1 MANVYLSQRDIDY
14 ISRVVATEVPS
25 SLKQTDPAEY
35 DRMVN
40 AVVDTMV
47 NRVASGSYPD
57 TITGVANQS
66 RQFSKITGPASLD
79 PYGSV
84 QNTPKASQALQSQV
98 AGRVADLAQGADSE
112 INGALS
118 YANPNFSDAKNLA
131 DWVNPMIEA
140 GAVKLGLGD
149 MVHYHGLAPGQQA
162 VEDVTVS
169 AEGIPSGDIP
179 VPFGPND
186 DPLANSAQA
195 QATDGLSGVLNPVAA
210 QTVER
215 SQLASPSE
223 WGVLNGVGPVYTP
236 TVNAWADVA
245 AANPVKAPFG
255 SILAGGDLAANAPL
269 EAQTR
274 AVPMMNVPA
283 TGLLGAA
290 TELSAATKAGV
301 PGGPSGFFD
310 GIVTP
315 GNIDLANRPVVT
327 LPDGSIATVRSMS
340 FENNAG
346 NEVLVPTVSPQGEML
361 TDQQAKELY
370 GTTGQHLGIFDN
382 PTNADKYAEALHQAQ
397 ENYYAA
403 RPNVTANASLATT
416 PGLEANAA
424 VGPMAQPGF
433 DVSRFDGLAPGVA
446 PVDASRFASD
456 PKTDRIGTSQTM
468 ADPARMNPLT
478 GAINPATNTQSFMPD
493 PAATGVYSA
502 EHQQVQD
509 AARAALDRALQTQAQ
524 RQAAASVTP
533 SGILGTPTELAAT
546 ATANVPTQTA
556 GLLANPAM
564 TTPNF
569 AQAVNPTV
577 PGLLGAPIDP
587 MPTAAVTP
595 TPVSVAT
602 PQQMANGYNQ
612 AAQGLRQAGILNIGQ
627 QPPTDLSGNL
637 PTNFDAFATAPA
649 IEDVTVADQP
659 SIADQSATFDGPA
672 TTPALTQQ
680 KNATTDTLTQPT
692 KTQPTVQ
699 AAQNTKSFKDS
710 LFSKETA
717 LGGLLG
723 GLALGPVGGILG
735 AIGGQ
740 QVAANGGLTG
750 LLGGGFAQPTTQIPG
765 GIVNIGG
772 IYGGRYAPGTYAM
785 ANNGAQISSL
795 GGGYTGMVTPS
806 GQHEVISPT
815 GQISHNF
822 GSFGSRPSDP
832 NAAV

>member
-47 NRVASGSYPD
+47 NRVASDSYPD

-162 VEDVTVS
+162 VENVTVA
-169 AEGIPSGDIP
+169 AEGIPSGNIP

-269 EAQTR
+269 EASADVGLLAPT
-274 AVPMMNVPA
+274 APA
-283 TGLLGAA
+283 TSQPVTQADVERALFNPTGQGQIDPSFTAGLM
-290 TELSAATKAGV
+290 
-301 PGGPSGFFD
+301 GP
-310 GIVTP
+310 
-315 GNIDLANRPVVT
+315 NNPVVPT
-327 LPDGSIATVRSMS
+327 AVQTTSYTQPQSADIAS
-340 FENNAG
+340 
-346 NEVLVPTVSPQGEML
+346 
-361 TDQQAKELY
+361 
-370 GTTGQHLGIFDN
+370 
-382 PTNADKYAEALHQAQ
+382 
-397 ENYYAA
+397 
-403 RPNVTANASLATT
+403 
-416 PGLEANAA
+416 
-424 VGPMAQPGF
+424 
-433 DVSRFDGLAPGVA
+433 
-446 PVDASRFASD
+446 SRFAT
-456 PKTDRIGTSQTM
+456 PAKTDRIGTSQTM

-546 ATANVPTQTA
+546 ATANVPTRTA

-564 TTPNF
+564 ATPNF

-577 PGLLGAPIDP
+577 PGLLGASIDP

-637 PTNFDAFATAPA
+637 PTNFDAFATAPSV
-649 IEDVTVADQP
+649 EDVTVADQP

-680 KNATTDTLTQPT
+680 NNATTNTLTQPA

-699 AAQNTKSFKDS
+699 AAQNAKSFKDS

-723 GLALGPVGGILG
+723 GMALGPVGGILG
-735 AIGGQ
+735 ALGGQ

-750 LLGGGFAQPTTQIPG
+750 LLGSGFTQPTTQIPG

-822 GSFGSRPSDP
+822 GSFGSRPTDP
-832 NAAV
+832 NTAV